1 MQTSDA
7 HVDVDASSSIQK
19 LQLLVFISAGDLAEA
34 SLRAAAD
41 GLSAARPA
49 YDLGI
54 CYYGDSDARAAMY
67 ADLATPGLFFRRKR
81 SKLQN
86 FQAFWEAHFT
96 AYDYVY
102 LADDDIRLSSSE
114 ISDLFRIHAAFH
126 LDVSQPAFLPSGKIS
141 HTVTEW
147 VPGNVLRWTNFI
159 EITAM
164 LFSRDALV
172 RCMGVYDARLVG
184 YGVDYLFLWA
194 LDPEREHAY
203 AVIDA
208 VTCVNPDEKAKYAT
222 AGRAP
227 GPREIETLQPL
238 KHRRL
243 AWEAVA
249 QEKGIKAWK
258 HKVFGAVASA
268 SASASA
274 I

>member
-1 MQTSDA
+1 M
-7 HVDVDASSSIQK
+7 
-19 LQLLVFISAGDLAEA
+19 AEA
-34 SLRAAAD
+34 TLRAAA
-41 GLSAARPA
+41 AAADAAASRPA
-49 YDLGI
+49 YDLSI
-54 CYYGDSDARAAMY
+54 CYYGDSDTRAAMY
-67 ADLATPGLFFRRKR
+67 RELATPRLFFRRKG

-86 FQAFWEAHFT
+86 FQAFWDKSFT
-96 AYDYVY
+96 KYDYIY
-102 LADDDIRLSSSE
+102 LADDDIKLSTSE
-114 ISDLFRIHAAFH
+114 ISELFRIHAAHH

-141 HTVTEW
+141 HKVTEW

-159 EITAM
+159 EITAV
-164 LFSRDALV
+164 LFSRDALI
-172 RCMGVYDARLVG
+172 RCMDVYDARLVG

-194 LDPEREHAY
+194 LDPERERAY

-243 AWEAVA
+243 AWETVA
-249 QEKGIKAWK
+249 LEKGIKAWK
-258 HKVFGAVASA
+258 HKVFGAVAAA

-274 I
+274 